1 MISSVRRDRIGY
13 GAVVVVQVL
22 FVNLLLSLVSF
33 ILCDNDIIKAAGG

>member
-13 GAVVVVQVL
+13 GAVVVQVL